1 MQKLELHQKTIM
13 SVLKDAYDL
22 GREDAT
28 NQFTEDKFI
37 LEEVIINWVAFI
49 EKFDKVYS
57 DTGIRYSDGENIY
70 TLDNMISG
78 FKLSYDY

>member
-28 NQFTEDKFI
+28 NQFSEDKFLI
-37 LEEVIINWVAFI
+37 EEVIINWVAFM

-57 DTGIRYSDGENIY
+57 DTGLRYSDGQNIY
-70 TLDNMISG
+70 TLSSLIKT
-78 FKLSYDY
+78 FKLSYGY